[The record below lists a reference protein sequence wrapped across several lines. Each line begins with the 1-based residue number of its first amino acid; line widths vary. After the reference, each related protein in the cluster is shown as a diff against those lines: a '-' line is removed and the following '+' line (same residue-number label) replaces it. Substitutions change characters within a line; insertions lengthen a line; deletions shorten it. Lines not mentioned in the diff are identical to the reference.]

1 MVDPDSIDQTV
12 EALKMFDSQKDGKL
26 DVNELR
32 YYLCQKGNPMDPAE
46 VDELIK
52 ELDKEKTGV
61 IDIMALTEVTHEKD
75 KGVEK
80 KKKDGGGAGKKGKK

>member
-1 MVDPDSIDQTV
+1 
-12 EALKMFDSQKDGKL
+12 
-26 DVNELR
+26 
-32 YYLCQKGNPMDPAE
+32 MDPAE